1 MTRQQPDVSR
11 CLPGFEHVRRSW
23 EPIYECWAARILPG
37 QFYVSDS
44 DEVLVTILGS
54 CVSACVRD
62 PRSGVGGINHF
73 LLPSRGSEGSI
84 GAGAAGSSAARYGN
98 FAMEQLINEI
108 LKTGLKREDLEVKI
122 CGGGR
127 MFRRSNDI
135 GAKNIRFV
143 EDYLRLEGLEP
154 TVRDLGGVRPR
165 RVHYFPATGR
175 LRIKKLA
182 AVESSMLLD
191 EEARYR
197 RDLDSGSLAGNI
209 ELF

>member
-1 MTRQQPDVSR
+1 
-11 CLPGFEHVRRSW
+11 
-23 EPIYECWAARILPG
+23 
-37 QFYVSDS
+37 
-44 DEVLVTILGS
+44 
-54 CVSACVRD
+54 
-62 PRSGVGGINHF
+62 
-73 LLPSRGSEGSI
+73 
-84 GAGAAGSSAARYGN
+84 
-98 FAMEQLINEI
+98 MEQLINEI
-108 LKTGLKREDLEVKI
+108 LKTGSKREDLEVKI

-127 MFRRSNDI
+127 MFRGSNDI